1 VTFHTEGRNAVSLEQ
16 FVSILFNIFSIGY
29 GLPANVL
36 WGMSG
41 LGGASVRF
49 ATEMVGRF
57 AERSQMM
64 MIEDLCHPDWLDVVG
79 HGILAWAY
87 PREFPGVEPLEP
99 PRGWVGWDVVEWRG
113 PRNVMVD
120 KGRDGRLF
128 LELMRAGK
136 MTDEEW
142 WTLNGENP
150 EEMKYK
156 GAEEMEEKL
165 ADWVGRGLPE
175 EMFWK
180 RELGQNVVVTVGNGG
195 DAEMGRR
202 GDAER

>member
-1 VTFHTEGRNAVSLEQ
+1 
-16 FVSILFNIFSIGY
+16 
-29 GLPANVL
+29 
-36 WGMSG
+36 
-41 LGGASVRF
+41 
-49 ATEMVGRF
+49 
-57 AERSQMM
+57 
-64 MIEDLCHPDWLDVVG
+64 
-79 HGILAWAY
+79 
-87 PREFPGVEPLEP
+87 VEPLEP

-113 PRNVMVD
+113 PRNVTVD

-150 EEMKYK
+150 EEMKFK

-180 RELGQNVVVTVGNGG
+180 RELGQNVQVTVGNAG
-195 DAEMGRR
+195 DAETRR
-202 GDAER
+202 GGDGER